1 MADTSSTGP
10 RFRGTL
16 TLEGVQTSDK
26 RMIDPNG
33 STWRGLPMTMMAMT
47 KASHG
52 GAPTTETQPAGAI
65 DLVERRPGKTDGSFE
80 LYYEGFYDTG
90 EVGTESARLTAAGVV
105 TGVSID
111 FAVIQSELEI
121 LAEDEEGWPTDW
133 IEHYNSIEILGATV
147 CPFPAFEGGTIE
159 LVEPLDAQGG
169 DEPVDAEAATSDL
182 LDLDARLPALVASAC
197 APCQSERAGALV
209 AAGGPLRPPAD
220 WFDDPQL
227 DGPTAIEIGDD
238 GRIYGHLALWNTCH
252 VGQLGQCI
260 TPPRSATNYAS
271 FRLHSTLTAEGT
283 KVATG
288 TLVMGTPHAD
298 THRRLSI
305 GEVQA
310 HYADTGQATADVATG
325 EDRHGIWVAGAMRP
339 DLTEAQMRAARGSV
353 LSGDWR
359 PSGTG
364 HELAGVLHV
373 NVPGFPVPRVSLVA
387 SGGEAVALTASG
399 ASAMAQLAAKQRKAQ
414 AHTSAEAM
422 RDVIRQE
429 LAPLLEP
436 LAERA
441 REAARAQIA
450 GSLAKAEAGQQAV
463 ADVRAALAAQRDRTA
478 EALRAEA
485 RAMVGR

>member
-1 MADTSSTGP
+1 MADTSTGP

-16 TLEGVQTSDK
+16 TLENVLTSDK
-26 RMIDPNG
+26 RMIDANG

-65 DLVERRPGKTDGSFE
+65 DLVERRPGKADGSFE

-90 EVGTESARLTAAGVV
+90 EVGMESARLTDAGIV

-159 LVEPLDAQGG
+159 LVEPLNAQAV
-169 DEPVDAEAATSDL
+169 DEPVDGEAASSDII
-182 LDLDARLPALVASAC
+182 DLDVRLPALVAAAC
-197 APCQSERAGALV
+197 VPCQSERAGALV
-209 AAGGPLRPPAD
+209 AAGGPVRPPAD
-220 WFDDPQL
+220 WFADPQL
-227 DGPTAIEIGDD
+227 DGPTAPEIEDN
-238 GRIYGHLALWNTCH
+238 GRTFGHLALWNTCH
-252 VGQLGQCI
+252 TGQMGQCI
-260 TPPRSATNYAS
+260 VPPRSATNYAS
-271 FRLHSTLTAEGT
+271 FRVAATLTAEGT

-288 TLVMGTPHAD
+288 TLVMGTAHAD
-298 THRRLSI
+298 PYRRLSI

-310 HYADTGQATADVATG
+310 HYADTGQATADVVVG
-325 EDRHGIWVAGAMRP
+325 EDRWGIWFAGAMRP

-359 PSGTG
+359 PVGTG
-364 HELAGVLHV
+364 HELTGVLHV

-399 ASAMAQLAAKQRKAQ
+399 ATAMAQLAAKQRKVQ
-414 AHTSAEAM
+414 AHTSAEAV

-436 LAERA
+436 LAEKT
-441 REAARAQIA
+441 REAARAQVA
-450 GSLAKAEAGQQAV
+450 DSLARVRAEQQAV
-463 ADVRAALAAQRDRTA
+463 EQVRAALAAQREAAA

-485 RAMVGR
+485 RALVGR